1 LIRPVDD
8 PAAKQ
13 GQQQPTNQ
21 QPVPPSSIE
30 SSTEAPVA
38 SFYTLAI
45 SFITQT
51 VKSRLLPAAPDRS
64 FFFLIVK
71 TALRHIS
78 CGETWIL

>member
-21 QPVPPSSIE
+21 QPGSIE